1 MGITADEFFENVYN
15 VIFSPKSFFDNKE
28 VKVSVRLA
36 VATVVIMSVIG
47 SLTKLVIDESI
58 AFVLS
63 IPMLLFTVFM
73 AVLIWF
79 LTALFFEYIAKIFSV
94 ENNFKKVLFFTAFSN
109 IPFVFFAPLNL
120 LKQIGIIGNFLSVFL
135 GILLYLWI
143 MFLYAYS
150 LRAAYGISFSR
161 SFMLIFL
168 PFVASFVALHWLLCF
183 FVRIE
188 SIFLM

>member
-28 VKVSVRLA
+28 VKISVRLA
-36 VATVVIMSVIG
+36 VATVAIMSVIG

-79 LTALFFEYIAKIFSV
+79 LTALFFEYIAKFFQLKIILKKYYFLLRFQIFHLY
-94 ENNFKKVLFFTAFSN
+94 F
-109 IPFVFFAPLNL
+109 L
-120 LKQIGIIGNFLSVFL
+120 LL
-135 GILLYLWI
+135 
-143 MFLYAYS
+143 
-150 LRAAYGISFSR
+150 
-161 SFMLIFL
+161 
-168 PFVASFVALHWLLCF
+168 
-183 FVRIE
+183 
-188 SIFLM
+188 

>member
-1 MGITADEFFENVYN
+1 MGIRAEEFFENVYN
-15 VIFSPKSFFDNKE
+15 VIFSPKSFFENKD

-36 VATVVIMSVIG
+36 LATVILMSIIS
-47 SLTKLVIDESI
+47 SLTKSVIDESI
-58 AFVLS
+58 AF
-63 IPMLLFTVFM
+63 IFMLPILIFSVIM
-73 AVLIWF
+73 AVVVWF

-94 ENNFKKVLFFTAFSN
+94 ENNFSKVLFYTAFSN
-109 IPFVFFAPLNL
+109 IPFIFFAPLNL
-120 LKQIGIIGNFLSVFL
+120 LKQIGLIGDFLSIVFGL
-135 GILLYLWI
+135 LLYLWI

-150 LRAAYGISFSR
+150 LRAAYNISISR

-168 PFVASFVALHWLLCF
+168 PFIASIVALHWLLCF